1 MNHISSAIFFA
12 VGLFLGML
20 LLFEVGRRLR
30 ANDLRTHH
38 ENELGLG
45 EVEGAIFGLFGLLV
59 AFTFSGAMQRFDA
72 HRSLIAEEANA
83 IGTAYLRLD
92 LLPTNVQPVLRG
104 LFRSYLDARLG
115 VYRDLPD
122 VQASS
127 AEQARAKSLQS
138 QIWSEAVAAS
148 ALPGA
153 RPDAAKL
160 LLPALNDMIDIT
172 TTRRMAAQSH
182 PPATIFALLFVLGLG
197 CSFFAGYGSVSSRR
211 RWLHILGFSVVC
223 TITVYVILDIEY
235 PRQGLIRADTYDNV
249 LIELQNDMK

>member
-153 RPDAAKL
+153 QRHDRHHHDASYGRPISPSCDHLCSSLCAGS
-160 LLPALNDMIDIT
+160 
-172 TTRRMAAQSH
+172 RV
-182 PPATIFALLFVLGLG
+182 FVL
-197 CSFFAGYGSVSSRR
+197 RR
-211 RWLHILGFSVVC
+211 LWLR
-223 TITVYVILDIEY
+223 E
-235 PRQGLIRADTYDNV
+235 QQA
-249 LIELQNDMK
+249 